1 VPVPQVQ
8 VPPWQSLVERKDAL
22 QARAPGGTACAEARC
37 RVRAGQGK
45 RRRAQPWGRHKD
57 KPQARLNDAP
67 RDLRPCHTAQLVLGQ
82 AEPVA
87 RKVRDVGR
95 LAQVHRQVRQV
106 VQPVAAK
113 DGQVCQAQAGP
124 ERDAAGQRVPVDHRL
139 RRPVRAR
146 SARPLAR

>member
-1 VPVPQVQ
+1 M
-8 VPPWQSLVERKDAL
+8 RRGAL
-22 QARAPGGTACAEARC
+22 PRAGAPGQAAPSATMGAPQGQA
-37 RVRAGQGK
+37 AG
-45 RRRAQPWGRHKD
+45 
-57 KPQARLNDAP
+57 ARLNDAP